1 MQCFLNAL
9 IFCSVG
15 FFNFFLSNFDFVSD
29 DVNIPFVNHGSR
41 LIYLFGV
48 LMDFTG
54 KSLVKSICIYFHK
67 SVISIVGT
75 IGQKYRRV
83 VCIR

>member
-1 MQCFLNAL
+1 MQYFLKAL

-29 DVNIPFVNHGSR
+29 DVNIPFVTHGSR
-41 LIYLFGV
+41 LIFFWSFNGFYRTSLI
-48 LMDFTG
+48 
-54 KSLVKSICIYFHK
+54 KSVCIYFHK
-67 SVISIVGT
+67 TVVSIVGT
-75 IGQKYRRV
+75 VDQKYRRV